1 MAKIILKSTRFLIF
15 SCLASLSSLNLSAD
29 IGNSSDNPK
38 YKTTSYRTVA
48 QAKVTRQN
56 RRANSKNK
64 TPKVTRKNKQ
74 ANSKN
79 KTPTVAQ
86 AKVTRKNRQANS
98 KNKSQTACKHGQC
111 KSCYDTVYKPLW
123 CDESVNK
130 PNPDHHVPES
140 MGPHGYNYDGLP
152 WYLDD
157 GYSHYNSFW

>member
-1 MAKIILKSTRFLIF
+1 MAKIILKIISVLIL

-29 IGNSSDNPK
+29 TSNSSDNPK

-56 RRANSKNK
+56 R
-64 TPKVTRKNKQ
+64 Q

-79 KTPTVAQ
+79 KTQ
-86 AKVTRKNRQANS
+86 A
-98 KNKSQTACKHGQC
+98 ACKHGQC